1 MKKIFAI
8 TLSLVMLVASVAMA
22 GSRKTL
28 TWTEISDLGECTE
41 DGKRCVVA
49 EVVHP
54 KYGHIIQFIDEDKDG
69 IPDYAWMFVTI
80 NDTVSGKT
88 GLIEKGKVKQSP
100 QETLD
105 IINDICAQYGIA
117 EDACVQ
123 YSDSFTGW
131 EKIEG
136 E

>member
-1 MKKIFAI
+1 MKKIFVI

-28 TWTEISDLGECTE
+28 TLTEISDLGECTE
-41 DGKRCVVA
+41 DRKRCVVA

-54 KYGHIIQFIDEDKDG
+54 KYGHLIQFIDEDKDG

-80 NDTVSGKT
+80 TDTVSGRT
-88 GLIEKGKVKQSP
+88 GLIEKGQVEQSA
-100 QETLD
+100 QEVLD
-105 IINDICAQYGIA
+105 VVNDICAQYGIT
-117 EDACVQ
+117 EDECVQ

-131 EKIEG
+131 GKIEG